1 MQYYGYTLSPQEI
14 DAALLKDTEG
24 GSFLTELARYARSRG
39 LLADCFAF
47 NLYLTDP
54 SDAALSPHSLVKKL
68 KAQQLKIKDQWYESM
83 RESTI
88 LSISAGVKYIIQKPQ
103 LSTIAL
109 YLSQNI
115 PLIVTVSYAALHNQ
129 QGDPFI
135 GHDIVLTGFEQGTLY
150 FIDPIH
156 SREQGMPASDIL
168 FALLSR
174 KVIAASAYMLAIKM

>member
-1 MQYYGYTLSPQEI
+1 MQYYGFALSPQEL

-54 SDAALSPHSLVKKL
+54 SDATLSPLLLVKKL
-68 KAQQLKIKDQWYESM
+68 RDQQLKLNDQWYQFM
-83 RESTI
+83 VTSTI

-103 LSTIAL
+103 LSTITS
-109 YLSQNI
+109 YLSRSI
-115 PLIVTVSYAALHNQ
+115 PLIVTVSYAALHNH

-135 GHDIVLTGFEQGTLY
+135 GHDILLTGFDQGYLY
-150 FIDPIH
+150 FIDPLH

-174 KVIAASAYMLAIKM
+174 KVIAASAYMLAIKK